1 MFDKTTTGYGVFTGD
16 LNELGRYADDDD
28 DDVAHRKW
36 TNSQLIRNDEAE
48 RDIQLN
54 SITDQS
60 LISLAPSRISR

>member
-1 MFDKTTTGYGVFTGD
+1 MFDKTTGYGVFTGD
-16 LNELGRYADDDD
+16 LNELGRYADDD